1 MGGGEPGRQR
11 KEPENVLNSAT
22 QAEEER
28 LRQTRLRLIA
38 MGLQLG
44 STVVGSL
51 VIFLLGGIWLD
62 QRLGTKP
69 IFLLVGI
76 ALAFVAIGYSLYE
89 LATFGT
95 SPRKGTA
102 GTPAV
107 TQKPPAPSSAW
118 DDEDQEDEDDW
129 PVRPGTG
136 GKGKGG

>member
-1 MGGGEPGRQR
+1 MDGGEPGRQR
-11 KEPENVLNSAT
+11 TEPGNVLNSAS
-22 QAEEER
+22 QAEEDR

-69 IFLLVGI
+69 IFLLVGV

-95 SPRKGTA
+95 RPRKGTA
-102 GTPAV
+102 GMPAV
-107 TQKPPAPSSAW
+107 TRKPPASSSTW

-129 PVRPGTG
+129 PVRPRPG
-136 GKGKGG
+136 GKGKEG